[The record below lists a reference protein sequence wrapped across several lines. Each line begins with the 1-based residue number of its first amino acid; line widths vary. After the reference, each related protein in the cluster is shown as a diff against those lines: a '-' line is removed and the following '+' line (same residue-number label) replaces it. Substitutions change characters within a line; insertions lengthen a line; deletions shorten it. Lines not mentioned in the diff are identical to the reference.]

1 MNRAATAGARP
12 VVVVVGLGPAGPE
25 LVSRAALDALGSVPP
40 AARFVRTVRHPSTVA
55 VDTAQ
60 SFDHHYDLA
69 ATLDEAYGAMVA
81 DLEAAAA
88 EHGRVVYAVPGSPL
102 VAEHTVD
109 LLRASASVDVDIVPS
124 PSFLDLVW
132 LRLGIDPLAAGV
144 RLVDAHRFA
153 VDAAGERG
161 PLLVAQADS
170 ARVLAEVKLALDPDD
185 VEVDPLP
192 VVVLQRLGLADES
205 VGEVRWCDLDRVAPD
220 HLTTLWLPRLAAPV
234 GRELVRFDELV
245 RTLRER
251 CPWDRQQT
259 HESLTGYLLEE
270 AHEAIEALEAL
281 GPEPSAPAI
290 DAVCEE
296 LGDVLFQVVFHATLA
311 AEEGWFTLA
320 DVARTVHDKLV
331 RRHPHVF
338 GAVEADTAEQVVANW
353 DAIKRAEKLQRMEK
367 AEKAQRPEERST
379 AGTAEGAAAAAFA
392 GIPSGLPA
400 LALAAKVARRA
411 ASHGLAEPAQVPVPA
426 AAGEEELGD
435 LLLAVAFAAG
445 SAGLQPETALR
456 RAVARYV
463 RHVS

>member
-1 MNRAATAGARP
+1 M
-12 VVVVVGLGPAGPE
+12 
-25 LVSRAALDALGSVPP
+25 
-40 AARFVRTVRHPSTVA
+40 
-55 VDTAQ
+55 
-60 SFDHHYDLA
+60 
-69 ATLDEAYGAMVA
+69 A

-102 VAEHTVD
+102 VAERTVD
-109 LLRASASVDVDIVPS
+109 RLRTSAAVDIQIVPS

-132 LRLGIDPLAAGV
+132 VRLGIDPLAAGV
-144 RLVDAHRFA
+144 RLVDAHRFGSE
-153 VDAAGERG
+153 AAGERG

-170 ARVLAEVKLALDPDD
+170 AQVLAEVKLALDPDD
-185 VEVDPLP
+185 VEIAPLP
-192 VVVLQRLGLADES
+192 VVVLQRLGLPDELVS
-205 VGEVRWCDLDRVAPD
+205 EVRWCDLDRVPAD

-234 GRELVRFDELV
+234 GRELVRFEELV

-338 GAVEADTAEQVVANW
+338 GAVEADTAEQVATNW
-353 DAIKRAEKLQRMEK
+353 DAIKRAEKAEKVEK
-367 AEKAQRPEERST
+367 AERAERAQGVEPAEPADPRPS
-379 AGTAEGAAAAAFA
+379 AFA
-392 GIPSGLPA
+392 GIPPALPA
-400 LALAAKVARRA
+400 LATAAKVARWA
-411 ASHGLAEPAQVPVPA
+411 ASHGLTEPAGVPLDVPTVA
-426 AAGEEELGD
+426 NEEELGD
-435 LLLAVAFAAG
+435 LLLGVATAASAAG
-445 SAGLQPETALR
+445 LDPETALR
-456 RAVARYV
+456 KAITRYV
-463 RHVS
+463 RHLG